1 MYFFQ
6 WQSIPLN
13 DEFLTA
19 FGKREKEYDELMG
32 RKVDIDTTSLDIVD
46 VYDSDEGGNESGK
59 VKAKVNYGDV
69 STGKVSIIVA

>member
-1 MYFFQ
+1 
-6 WQSIPLN
+6 
-13 DEFLTA
+13 
-19 FGKREKEYDELMG
+19 MG